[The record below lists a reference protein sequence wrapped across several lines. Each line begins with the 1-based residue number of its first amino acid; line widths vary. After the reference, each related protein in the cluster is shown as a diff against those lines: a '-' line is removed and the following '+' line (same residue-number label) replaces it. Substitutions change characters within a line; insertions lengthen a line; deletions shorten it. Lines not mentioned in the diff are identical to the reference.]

1 MVILYLIVLF
11 LFLPATAWA
20 YVDPGSISVILQ
32 VVIAFGL
39 GLIIAFKRVVVNAVK
54 SAFSMVFGK
63 KKVPTENEEPNG
75 NKE

>member
-32 VVIAFGL
+32 VILAFGL
-39 GLIIAFKRVVVNAVK
+39 GFIIAFRRMVVNAVK
-54 SAFSMVFGK
+54 SAISMIFGK
-63 KKVPTENEEPNG
+63 KKIPTDNESNG